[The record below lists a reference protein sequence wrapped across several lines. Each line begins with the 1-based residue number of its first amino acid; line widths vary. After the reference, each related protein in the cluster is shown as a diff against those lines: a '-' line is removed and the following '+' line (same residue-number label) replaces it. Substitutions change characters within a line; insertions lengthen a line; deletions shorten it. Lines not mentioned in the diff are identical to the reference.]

1 MKIRIKV
8 PTRLA
13 ESLEDKARKAVEEA
27 KEAVANA
34 KKEKQL
40 KQLEELKAKV
50 DDKIAMLKGKKG
62 KKQKVEEGLINE
74 GIIDL
79 SQTAVDLLMD
89 KNKFATKPGSSTGVF
104 TVYDL
109 SRPKGAASF
118 GDDMASQKV
127 GFLYTP
133 ESKYKAYKLE
143 SDDENT
149 VKKITALKESQLD
162 EEEQLGDMKK
172 DMANEGMDEAFDP
185 SAVADILGVLAG
197 IGGIAGTGV
206 AIAKWQD
213 KIKAKNPDLYNKLAS
228 LGTSFRKAKGIE
240 NE

>member
-1 MKIRIKV
+1 M
-8 PTRLA
+8 
-13 ESLEDKARKAVEEA
+13 
-27 KEAVANA
+27 
-34 KKEKQL
+34 
-40 KQLEELKAKV
+40 
-50 DDKIAMLKGKKG
+50 
-62 KKQKVEEGLINE
+62 EEGLINE

-79 SQTAVDLLMD
+79 SQAAVDLLMD

-228 LGTSFRKAKGIE
+228 LGTTFRKAKGIE

>member
-62 KKQKVEEGLINE
+62 KKQKVEEGVE
-74 GIIDL
+74 E
-79 SQTAVDLLMD
+79 M
-89 KNKFATKPGSSTGVF
+89 
-104 TVYDL
+104 Y
-109 SRPKGAASF
+109 GA
-118 GDDMASQKV
+118 
-127 GFLYTP
+127 
-133 ESKYKAYKLE
+133 
-143 SDDENT
+143 
-149 VKKITALKESQLD
+149 
-162 EEEQLGDMKK
+162 K
-172 DMANEGMDEAFDP
+172 DMEEMSDTNMDEAFDP